1 MVLAG
6 MKSIFLV
13 GFFNSFFFKGDF
25 KYLPCSMVE
34 GDRKIKHCRLFKNSF
49 HDAVSCLLVNVK
61 IAIESDLLAFCIL
74 GNAYL

>member
-13 GFFNSFFFKGDF
+13 GFFNSFFSKGDF

-34 GDRKIKHCRLFKNSF
+34 GDEKFKHCRLFKNSF

-61 IAIESDLLAFCIL
+61 IAIESDLLASCIL
-74 GNAYL
+74 GDAYR